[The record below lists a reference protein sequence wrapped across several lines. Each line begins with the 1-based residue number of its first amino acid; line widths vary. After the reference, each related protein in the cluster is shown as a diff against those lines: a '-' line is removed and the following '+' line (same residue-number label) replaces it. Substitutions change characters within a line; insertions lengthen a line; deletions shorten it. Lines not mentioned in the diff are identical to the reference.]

1 MFGITPYRNVFS
13 PFRELE
19 RMEKE
24 LFSGG
29 SRPSAFR
36 TDVRDIGHAFLIE
49 AELPGF
55 KKEDIQVDV
64 ESDTLTIHAERKN
77 ETNKED
83 EKGHLIHA
91 ERFYGSYE
99 RSFRFDAVES
109 DGIYATYTDGVLSL
123 TLPKKKETPS
133 ATRRLEIV

>member
-24 LFSGG
+24 MFSGSG
-29 SRPSAFR
+29 FRSAFK
-36 TDVRDIGHAFLIE
+36 TDVRDVGDAFLIE

-64 ESDTLTIHAERKN
+64 ESDTLTIHAERK
-77 ETNKED
+77 K
-83 EKGHLIHA
+83 
-91 ERFYGSYE
+91 
-99 RSFRFDAVES
+99 
-109 DGIYATYTDGVLSL
+109 
-123 TLPKKKETPS
+123 
-133 ATRRLEIV
+133 